1 MGVSVDRILGFKC
14 NIQDIN
20 KDILE
25 KVIDGELEN
34 LGIYS
39 SYSKDIEPGQ
49 VVVFDDGLSGEYTY
63 LVYIKF
69 FEDDCDDYSGSTER
83 DIYDEVNDYL
93 REIKVP
99 KDIRDTLREKVEKLG
114 LDKCVADN
122 AELILFRHF
131 H

>member
-20 KDILE
+20 KDIFE

-39 SYSKDIEPGQ
+39 SYSKDIELGQ

-83 DIYDEVNDYL
+83 DVYDEVNDYL

-99 KDIRDTLREKVEKLG
+99 KDIRDTLREKVEILG
-114 LDKCVADN
+114 LNKCVADN

>member
-83 DIYDEVNDYL
+83 DVYDEVNDYL

-99 KDIRDTLREKVEKLG
+99 KDIRDTLREKVEILG
-114 LDKCVADN
+114 LDKYIADN

>member
-83 DIYDEVNDYL
+83 DVYDEVNDYL

-99 KDIRDTLREKVEKLG
+99 KDIRNTLREKVEKLG

>member
-69 FEDDCDDYSGSTER
+69 FEDDYSGSTER
-83 DIYDEVNDYL
+83 DVYDEVNDYL

-99 KDIRDTLREKVEKLG
+99 KDIRNTLREKVEKLG

>member
-83 DIYDEVNDYL
+83 DVYDEVNDYL

>member
-83 DIYDEVNDYL
+83 DVYDEVNDYL

-114 LDKCVADN
+114 LDKCVADD